1 MGQYRTHTTK
11 AGLQRMV
18 NTFVADIP
26 DWIGKP
32 DSVKEIF
39 RHPDVMQVL
48 LGDDKSCSKCG
59 HSDLPQKEQAMLALK
74 VVNAAFVLLEPAI
87 QVDEMDEYSDGIQKN
102 VLAFLMSIEPGIAWL
117 ALRNTWGRE
126 SANQGRKTQGGFSF
140 YRFAGKYWIDIF
152 LKIHQNPIW
161 GEKET
166 KVGQSQP
173 Y

>member
-1 MGQYRTHTTK
+1 MEQYRTHTTK
-11 AGLQRMV
+11 AGFQRMI
-18 NTFVADIP
+18 NTFVGDIP

-39 RHPDVMQVL
+39 RHPDVVQVL

-59 HSDLPQKEQAMLALK
+59 HSDLPQEEQAKLALM
-74 VVNAAFVLLEPAI
+74 VMNAAYVLLEPAI
-87 QVDEMDEYSDGIQKN
+87 QTGKMDDYSNNVQKN

-117 ALRNTWGRE
+117 ALRNTWGCE
-126 SANQGRKTQGGFSF
+126 SANQGRRRVSFSSF
-140 YRFAGKYWIDIF
+140 QFASKYWIDLF
-152 LKIHQNPIW
+152 RKIRMDPIW
-161 GEKET
+161 SEKET